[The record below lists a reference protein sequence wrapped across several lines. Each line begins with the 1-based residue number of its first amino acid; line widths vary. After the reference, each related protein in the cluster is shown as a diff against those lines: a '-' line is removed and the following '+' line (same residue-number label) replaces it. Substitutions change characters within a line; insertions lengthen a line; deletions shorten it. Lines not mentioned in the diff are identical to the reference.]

1 MSQDSEWGV
10 RRGVAANLTSSQE
23 LLKQLAMDSVEEVQ
37 IAVAAN
43 PNSSMAIL
51 EDLWTRSRST
61 RSTVIENPV
70 CTEIFLKSV
79 YEEALLPKDDQDET
93 WDDDIR
99 GDTNIRESIARRSDL
114 SSEFLKILVLDPSHY
129 VRRDL
134 ANNSILTDEFLKIL
148 ALDANEDVRE
158 AVINNSNSSPESKA
172 TATLLG
178 IPAKEA

>member
-1 MSQDSEWGV
+1 
-10 RRGVAANLTSSQE
+10 
-23 LLKQLAMDSVEEVQ
+23 MDSVEEVQ

-99 GDTNIRESIARRSDL
+99 GDTNIRESIVRRSDL